1 MTTIKADHAWNVAWQ
16 WLCEQRKNAPPDA
29 DIWHLRWQWP
39 KVSQSLNTQVV
50 NGQYRLAPLLVC
62 RSHSQRLAMWS
73 SRDALVLKWVALQVA
88 DHLPQPERCMHL
100 RGRGVRK
107 SIMEVSRAINSGQ
120 YAFIHRTD
128 IKGYYEHIRKYQV
141 MSLVDRF
148 VSNAVL
154 RNLIEQYV
162 YYSVEDA
169 GIFHT
174 PENGIM
180 RGCALSPLIGGA
192 LLRHI
197 DGYFGSFEPET
208 LFYTRYMDDF
218 LLLTSTRWQLKRCIS
233 RLAEFFDM
241 GGFTR
246 HPEKTQTGRLE
257 KGFDWLGIWYGPQGP
272 TIAPRALQ
280 NHRERSIRLFE
291 QARRQGKSISES
303 QARVNAYE
311 IRWQLWAKGL
321 CETAQPDC
329 PE

>member
-1 MTTIKADHAWNVAWQ
+1 MKTDHAWNEAWQ
-16 WLCEQRKNAPPDA
+16 WLCEQRKNAPSGA

-39 KVSQSLNTQVV
+39 HVSRELYHWVM
-50 NGQYRLAPLLVC
+50 NGQYRLSPLLVV
-62 RSHSQRLAMWS
+62 RSKKESLAMWS
-73 SRDALVLKWVALQVA
+73 ARDALVLKWVALQVA
-88 DHLPQPERCMHL
+88 DCLPQPERCMHL
-100 RGRGVRK
+100 KGRGARK
-107 SIMEVSRAINSGQ
+107 SIREVSEALHSGK

-128 IKGYYEHIRKYQV
+128 IRGYYEHIRKKQV
-141 MSLVDRF
+141 MSLVNRF
-148 VSNAVL
+148 VSNEVH
-154 RNLIEQYV
+154 RNLIKQYV

-169 GIFHT
+169 GEFHT

-197 DGYFGSFEPET
+197 DGYFGSFEQET

-218 LLLTSTRWQLKRCIS
+218 LLLTSTRWQLRRCIS
-233 RLAEFFDM
+233 RLAEFFEM

-246 HPEKTQTGRLE
+246 HPEKTQTGRIE
-257 KGFDWLGIWYGPQGP
+257 KGFDWLGIWYGPEGP

-303 QARVNAYE
+303 RARVKAYE
-311 IRWQLWAKGL
+311 SRWQLWANDL
-321 CETAQPDC
+321 CKTARLDC